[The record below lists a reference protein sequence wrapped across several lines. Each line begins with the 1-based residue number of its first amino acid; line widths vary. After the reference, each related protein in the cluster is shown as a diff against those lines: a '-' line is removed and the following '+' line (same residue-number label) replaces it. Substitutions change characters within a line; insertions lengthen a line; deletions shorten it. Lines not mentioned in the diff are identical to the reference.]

1 MSIPDWHVS
10 DEPQWEH
17 DNPDFTPYEDDED
30 EDFEEDDFEEDDE

>member
-1 MSIPDWHVS
+1 MSIPDWHVP